1 VRMRGKGDDSH
12 CIFLISTYNILQS
25 IELWMRLMVNFG
37 ENKELLDVLMKDT
50 IYDIY

>member
-1 VRMRGKGDDSH
+1 MDSH
-12 CIFLISTYNILQS
+12 CIFHISTYNILQP
-25 IELWMRLMVNFG
+25 IELRMRLMVNFG